1 MTNVV
6 VPLKYIIGVDPG
18 TSMGVFALELEEKR
32 AARMHSLQGTVS
44 EAVVWLEETLERLS
58 KSGAGVLVACERYTV
73 TPETGKRTQQPTA
86 LQAIGT
92 LKMFVERYGVR
103 MVMQP
108 PGDAKGI
115 ASNFMLKRLGFY
127 TLPREVGQKDAN
139 DVNDAA
145 RHATLALA
153 RFKTSVFDTML
164 AATETSP

>member
-1 MTNVV
+1 VTQIVI
-6 VPLKYIIGVDPG
+6 PLKYIIGVDPG
-18 TSMGVFALELEEKR
+18 DSMGIFALRMEEKR
-32 AARMHSLQGTVS
+32 AVRMHSLQGTVS

-73 TPETGKRTQQPTA
+73 TPETGKRSQQPTA

-92 LKMFVERYGVR
+92 VKMFTERYGTR
-103 MVMQP
+103 LVMQP

-115 ASNFMLKRLGFY
+115 ASNFLLKRLGFY
-127 TLPREVGQKDAN
+127 TFPKEVGQKDAN

-145 RHATLALA
+145 RHATLALS
-153 RFKTSVFDTML
+153 RFKASVFDAML